1 MTKRKLLQSALAL
14 AVVAAP
20 LAVFTASHREA
31 PITALD
37 RAADI
42 TDWYSFVSYDDPSK
56 MTMVLSVDP
65 LLEPGNGPNYYPFD
79 PEILYEMH
87 IDNNHDAVTDL
98 TLEFRF
104 QTEQR
109 LPGVFT
115 GFVGNLVGIP
125 PITALDGAGSEG
137 LGTRQTYSVV
147 AVKGN
152 QRLDLTGGRKLIAVP
167 SNVGPRTMPNY
178 QALYNQ
184 GIYDLG
190 FGIKVFAGTTDDPF
204 YIDLGAAFD
213 SLNFRPA
220 AGGGVL
226 SQTDDNNNT
235 VNVAPDE
242 VSGYNVNTIA
252 IEIPIQYLT
261 QDLRVHTN
269 AEPAAVLGTY
279 ASTSR
284 QQITVRRTPREGGGN
299 LGQGPWRQVQRMGN
313 PLINELIIGTGFKDR
328 WSMDSPRN
336 DGQFVQFYARPL
348 LADIFKSIGVP
359 IPAGDRVDLG
369 LLVTYSGPT
378 IPAGTP
384 AGPVADLLRIN
395 TGIPPTPAAQQQRLG
410 LLTLLDS
417 NPNNNDAAGF
427 PNGRRPD
434 DDVLDIAG
442 RAVAGILVS
451 PTTYGTRIGDGVN
464 VNDMPKR
471 ATFPYVPPAH
481 DGRNSRHV
489 DPNEP
494 GCAGVCP
501 PGL

>member
-1 MTKRKLLQSALAL
+1 MTRKLLKTALAV

-20 LAVFTASHREA
+20 LAVYTASHREA

-56 MTMVLSVDP
+56 MTMVMSVDP
-65 LLEPGNGPNYYPFD
+65 LLEPGNGPNYFPFD
-79 PEILYEMH
+79 PEVLYEMH

-98 TLEFRF
+98 TLQFRF

-125 PITALDGAGSEG
+125 PITALDGPGSEG
-137 LGTRQTYSVV
+137 LGSRQSYSVV
-147 AVKGN
+147 AIKGN
-152 QRLDLTGGRKLIAVP
+152 QRVDLTAGRSVFAVP

-226 SQTDDNNNT
+226 SATDDNNNT

-252 IEIPIQYLT
+252 IEIPIAFLT
-261 QDLRVHTN
+261 QDLRRHAN
-269 AEPAAVLGTY
+269 DEPAAVLGTY
-279 ASTSR
+279 ATTSR
-284 QQITVRRTPREGGGN
+284 QQITVRRMPREGNGN
-299 LGQGPWRQVQRMGN
+299 LTPGTVAAGAAHGQPAHQRAHHRHRLQGSLEHGEPGWRPAVRPVLRPAAAGRHLQVDWRARAERRPRRPGAARG
-313 PLINELIIGTGFKDR
+313 LR
-328 WSMDSPRN
+328 WSRPSPP
-336 DGQFVQFYARPL
+336 ARRR
-348 LADIFKSIGVP
+348 A
-359 IPAGDRVDLG
+359 RW
-369 LLVTYSGPT
+369 PT
-378 IPAGTP
+378 CSASTP
-384 AGPVADLLRIN
+384 ASRRL
-395 TGIPPTPAAQQQRLG
+395 PPASSSASACSRCSTRTPAM
-410 LLTLLDS
+410 TT
-417 NPNNNDAAGF
+417 
-427 PNGRRPD
+427 RP
-434 DDVLDIAG
+434 A
-442 RAVAGILVS
+442 S
-451 PTTYGTRIGDGVN
+451 PTAAVRMTT
-464 VNDMPKR
+464 
-471 ATFPYVPPAH
+471 
-481 DGRNSRHV
+481 
-489 DPNEP
+489 
-494 GCAGVCP
+494 
-501 PGL
+501 

>member
-1 MTKRKLLQSALAL
+1 MKHLILKTALAT
-14 AVVAAP
+14 AVIAAP
-20 LAVFTASHREA
+20 LAVYTANHREA

-42 TDWYSFVSYDDPSK
+42 TDWYSFVSYNDPSK

-65 LLEPGNGPNYYPFD
+65 LLEPANGPNYFPFD
-79 PEILYEMH
+79 PEILYEMK
-87 IDNNHDAVTDL
+87 IDNNQDAVDDL
-98 TLEFRF
+98 TLQFRF

-115 GFVGNLVGIP
+115 SLVGGIVGIP
-125 PITALDGAGSEG
+125 PITALDGPGSQG
-137 LGTRQTYSVV
+137 LGTRQSYTVV
-147 AVKGN
+147 AIKGN
-152 QRLDLTGGRKLIAVP
+152 QRFELSAGRRLYAVP

-178 QALYNQ
+178 QALYDQ

-190 FGIKVFAGTTDDPF
+190 NGIKTFAGTTDDPF

-213 SLNFRPA
+213 SLNFRTA

-226 SQTDDNNNT
+226 SATDDANNG
-235 VNVAPDE
+235 VNVAPDD
-242 VSGYNVNTIA
+242 VSGFNVNTIA
-252 IEIPIQYLT
+252 IEIPIALLT
-261 QDLRVHTN
+261 SDLRQHPNTDRQ
-269 AEPAAVLGTY
+269 AVLGTY
-279 ASTSR
+279 ATTSR
-284 QQITVRRTPREGGGN
+284 QQITVRRAPREGNGN
-299 LGQGPWRQVQRMGN
+299 ATQGPWRQVQRMGN
-313 PLINELIIGTGFKDR
+313 PLINELLIGTGSKDR
-328 WSMDSPRN
+328 FSMENPTN
-336 DGQFVQFYARPL
+336 DIQFAPFFARPL
-348 LADIFKSIGVP
+348 LADIFASIGVP
-359 IPAGDRVDLG
+359 IPAGDRVDLAP
-369 LLVTYSGPT
+369 LVVYRGPT

-384 AGPVADLLRIN
+384 DGPVADLLRLN

-410 LLTLLDS
+410 LLTLLDT

-434 DDVLDIAG
+434 DDVVDIAARVVG
-442 RAVAGILVS
+442 GILVN

>member
-1 MTKRKLLQSALAL
+1 MRRTMLKTALAA
-14 AVVAAP
+14 AVMAAP
-20 LAVFTASHREA
+20 LAVYSANHREA

-65 LLEPGNGPNYYPFD
+65 LLEPANGPNYFPFD
-79 PEILYEMH
+79 PEILYEMK
-87 IDNNHDAVTDL
+87 IDNNHDAVEDL
-98 TLEFRF
+98 TLQFRF

-109 LPGVFT
+109 NPGVFT

-137 LGTRQTYSVV
+137 LGLRQSYSVV
-147 AVKGN
+147 AMRGG
-152 QRLDLTGGRKLIAVP
+152 QRLDLTAGRRLYAVP

-178 QALYNQ
+178 QALYDQ

-213 SLNFRPA
+213 SLNFRAA

-226 SQTDDNNNT
+226 SPTDDANNG
-235 VNVAPDE
+235 VNVAPDD
-242 VSGYNVNTIA
+242 VSGFNVNTIA
-252 IEIPIQYLT
+252 IEIPIALLT
-261 QDLRVHTN
+261 SDFRRHTN
-269 AEPAAVLGTY
+269 SEPAAVLGTY
-279 ASTSR
+279 ATTSR
-284 QQITVRRTPREGGGN
+284 QQITVRRTPREGTGN

-313 PLINELIIGTGFKDR
+313 PLINELIIGTGSKDR
-328 WSMDSPRN
+328 FSMDDPTN
-336 DGQFVQFYARPL
+336 DRQFVPFFARPL
-348 LADIFKSIGVP
+348 LADIFQSIGVP
-359 IPAGDRVDLG
+359 IPPGDRVDLAP
-369 LLVTYSGPT
+369 LVVYSGPT

-384 AGPVADLLRIN
+384 PGPIADLLRLN

-410 LLTLLDS
+410 LLTLLDG
-417 NPNNNDAAGF
+417 NTANDDAAGF

-434 DDVLDIAG
+434 DDVVDIAA
-442 RAVAGILVS
+442 RAVAGILVD
-451 PTTYGTRIGDGVN
+451 PIVYGTRIGDGVN

-471 ATFPYVPPAH
+471 TTFPFVPPAH

>member
-1 MTKRKLLQSALAL
+1 MRRTFLKTALAA

-65 LLEPGNGPNYYPFD
+65 LLEPGNGPNYFPFD
-79 PEILYEMH
+79 PEVLYEMK
-87 IDNNHDAVTDL
+87 IDNNHDAAEDI
-98 TLEFRF
+98 TLQFRF

-109 LPGVFT
+109 NPGVFT
-115 GFVGNLVGIP
+115 GFVGSLVGIP
-125 PITALDGAGSEG
+125 PITALDGPGSEG
-137 LGTRQTYSVV
+137 LGSRQSYSVV

-152 QRLDLTGGRKLIAVP
+152 QRFDLTAGRRLYAVP

-178 QALYNQ
+178 QTLYNQ

-213 SLNFRPA
+213 SLNFRTV
-220 AGGGVL
+220 AGGGVM
-226 SQTDDNNNT
+226 SATDDNNNA

-252 IEIPIQYLT
+252 IEIPIALLT
-261 QDLRVHTN
+261 SDGRRHTN
-269 AEPAAVLGTY
+269 SEPAAVLGTY
-279 ASTSR
+279 GTTSR
-284 QQITVRRTPREGGGN
+284 QQITVRRLPREGAGN
-299 LGQGPWRQVQRMGN
+299 ATQGPWRQVQRMGN
-313 PLINELIIGTGFKDR
+313 PLINELIIGTGSKDR
-328 WSMDSPRN
+328 FSMEDPRN
-336 DGQFVQFYARPL
+336 DAQFVGFFARPL
-348 LADIFKSIGVP
+348 LADIFGSIGVP
-359 IPAGDRVDLG
+359 VPPGDRRDLA
-369 LLVTYSGPT
+369 LLVNYSGPT

-384 AGPVADLLRIN
+384 GGPIADLLRLN

-410 LLTLLDS
+410 LLTLLDT
-417 NPNNNDAAGF
+417 NTTNDDAAGF

-434 DDVLDIAG
+434 DDVTDIAA
-442 RAVAGILVS
+442 RAVAGILVN
-451 PTTYGTRIGDGVN
+451 PVTYGTRIGDGVN

-471 ATFPYVPPAH
+471 TTFPFVAPAH

>member
-1 MTKRKLLQSALAL
+1 MKHLILKTALAT
-14 AVVAAP
+14 AVIAAP
-20 LAVFTASHREA
+20 LAVYTANHREA

-42 TDWYSFVSYDDPSK
+42 TDWYSFVSYNDPSK

-65 LLEPGNGPNYYPFD
+65 LLEPSNGPNYFPFD
-79 PEILYEMH
+79 PEILYEMK
-87 IDNNHDAVTDL
+87 IDNNHDAVEDI
-98 TLEFRF
+98 TLQFRF

-115 GFVGNLVGIP
+115 SLVGGIVGIP
-125 PITALDGAGSEG
+125 PITALDGPGSQG
-137 LGTRQTYSVV
+137 LGTRQSYTVV
-147 AVKGN
+147 AIKGN
-152 QRLDLTGGRKLIAVP
+152 QRFELSAGRRLYAVP

-178 QALYNQ
+178 QALYDQ

-190 FGIKVFAGTTDDPF
+190 NGIKTFAGTTDDPF

-213 SLNFRPA
+213 SLNFRTA

-226 SQTDDNNNT
+226 SATDDANNG
-235 VNVAPDE
+235 VNVAPDD
-242 VSGYNVNTIA
+242 VSGFNVNTIA
-252 IEIPIQYLT
+252 IEIPIALLT
-261 QDLRVHTN
+261 SDLRQHPNTDRQ
-269 AEPAAVLGTY
+269 AVLGTY
-279 ASTSR
+279 ATTSR
-284 QQITVRRTPREGGGN
+284 QQITVRRAPREGNGN
-299 LGQGPWRQVQRMGN
+299 ATQGPWRQVQRMGN
-313 PLINELIIGTGFKDR
+313 PLINELLIGTGSKDR
-328 WSMDSPRN
+328 FSMENPTN
-336 DGQFVQFYARPL
+336 DIQFAPFFARPL
-348 LADIFKSIGVP
+348 LADIFASIGVP
-359 IPAGDRVDLG
+359 IPAGDRVDLAP
-369 LLVTYSGPT
+369 LVVYRGPT

-384 AGPVADLLRIN
+384 DGPVADLLRLN

-410 LLTLLDS
+410 LLTLLDT

-434 DDVLDIAG
+434 DDVVDIAARVVG
-442 RAVAGILVS
+442 GILVN

>member
-1 MTKRKLLQSALAL
+1 MRRTVLKSALAL
-14 AVVAAP
+14 GVIVAP
-20 LAVFTASHREA
+20 LAVYSASHREA

-42 TDWYSFVSYDDPSK
+42 TDWYSFVSYNDPSK
-56 MTMVLSVDP
+56 LTLIMGVDP

-79 PEILYEMH
+79 PEVLYEMK
-87 IDNNHDAVTDL
+87 IDNNHDAVEDI
-98 TLEFRF
+98 TLQFRF

-109 LPGVFT
+109 NPGVFT

-125 PITALDGAGSEG
+125 PITALDGPGSEG
-137 LGTRQTYSVV
+137 LGSRQNYSVV
-147 AVKGN
+147 AIKGN
-152 QRLDLTGGRKLIAVP
+152 QRFDLTAGRQLYAVP

-213 SLNFRPA
+213 SLNFRTA

-226 SQTDDNNNT
+226 SATDDANNT

-242 VSGYNVNTIA
+242 VAGYNVNTIA
-252 IEIPIQYLT
+252 IEIPIALLT
-261 QDLRVHTN
+261 SDGRSHTN

-279 ASTSR
+279 ATTSR
-284 QQITVRRTPREGGGN
+284 RQITVRRTPREGV
-299 LGQGPWRQVQRMGN
+299 GPVVTSAAWRQVQRMGN
-313 PLINELIIGTGFKDR
+313 PLVNELIIGTGSKDR
-328 WSMDSPRN
+328 FSMDEPRF
-336 DGQFVQFYARPL
+336 DIQFGSFILRPL
-348 LADIFKSIGVP
+348 LADIFASIGIPVP
-359 IPAGDRVDLG
+359 SGDRLDLAP
-369 LLVTYSGPT
+369 LVQYQGPT
-378 IPAGTP
+378 IPAATP
-384 AGPVADLLRIN
+384 RGPAADLLRVN

-410 LLTLLDS
+410 LLTLLDT
-417 NPNNNDAAGF
+417 NTTNDDAAGF

-434 DDVLDIAG
+434 DDVTDIAA
-442 RAVAGILVS
+442 RVVAGILVN

-471 ATFPYVPPAH
+471 TTFPFVPPAH

>member
-1 MTKRKLLQSALAL
+1 MKHLLLKTALAT

-20 LAVFTASHREA
+20 LAVYTANHREA

-65 LLEPGNGPNYYPFD
+65 LLEPSNGPNYFPFD
-79 PEILYEMH
+79 PEILYEMK
-87 IDNNHDAVTDL
+87 IDNNHNGVEDI
-98 TLEFRF
+98 TLQFRF

-115 GFVGNLVGIP
+115 SLVGGIVGIP
-125 PITALDGAGSEG
+125 PITALDGPGSQG
-137 LGTRQTYSVV
+137 LGTRQSYTVV
-147 AVKGN
+147 ALKGN
-152 QRLDLTGGRKLIAVP
+152 QRFELSAGRRLYTVP

-178 QALYNQ
+178 QALYDQ

-190 FGIKVFAGTTDDPF
+190 FGIKTFAGTTDDPF

-213 SLNFRPA
+213 SLNFRTA

-226 SQTDDNNNT
+226 SATDDANNT
-235 VNVAPDE
+235 VNVAPDD
-242 VSGYNVNTIA
+242 VSGFNVNTIA
-252 IEIPIQYLT
+252 IEIPIALLT
-261 QDLRVHTN
+261 SDLRQHTN

-279 ASTSR
+279 ATTSR
-284 QQITVRRTPREGGGN
+284 QQITVRRTPREGNGN
-299 LGQGPWRQVQRMGN
+299 LNSGAWRQVQRMGN
-313 PLINELIIGTGFKDR
+313 PLINELIIGTGSKDR
-328 WSMDSPRN
+328 FSMENPTN
-336 DGQFVQFYARPL
+336 DIQFGQFFLRPL
-348 LADIFKSIGVP
+348 LADIFASIGVP
-359 IPAGDRVDLG
+359 IPPGDRLDLAP
-369 LLVTYSGPT
+369 LVVYRGPT

-384 AGPVADLLRIN
+384 DGPVADLLRLN

-410 LLTLLDS
+410 LLTLLDT

-434 DDVLDIAG
+434 DDVVDIAA
-442 RAVAGILVS
+442 RAVAGILVN

>member
-1 MTKRKLLQSALAL
+1 MKHLLLKTALAT

-20 LAVFTASHREA
+20 LAVYTANHREA

-65 LLEPGNGPNYYPFD
+65 LLEPSNGPNYFPFD
-79 PEILYEMH
+79 PEILYEMK
-87 IDNNHDAVTDL
+87 IDNNHNGVEDI
-98 TLEFRF
+98 TLQFRF

-115 GFVGNLVGIP
+115 SLVGGIVGIP
-125 PITALDGAGSEG
+125 PITALDGPGSQG
-137 LGTRQTYSVV
+137 LGTRQSYTVV
-147 AVKGN
+147 AIKGN
-152 QRLDLTGGRKLIAVP
+152 QRFELSAGRRLYTVP

-178 QALYNQ
+178 QALYDQ

-190 FGIKVFAGTTDDPF
+190 FGIKTFAGTTDDPF

-213 SLNFRPA
+213 SLNFRTA
-220 AGGGVL
+220 AGGGVM
-226 SQTDDNNNT
+226 SATDDANNT
-235 VNVAPDE
+235 VNVAPDD
-242 VSGYNVNTIA
+242 VSGFNVNTIA
-252 IEIPIQYLT
+252 IEIPIALLT
-261 QDLRVHTN
+261 SDLRRHTD

-279 ASTSR
+279 ATTSR
-284 QQITVRRTPREGGGN
+284 QQITVRRTPREGNGN
-299 LGQGPWRQVQRMGN
+299 LNSGAWRQVQRMGN
-313 PLINELIIGTGFKDR
+313 PLINELIIGTGSKDR
-328 WSMDSPRN
+328 FSMENPTN
-336 DGQFVQFYARPL
+336 DIQFGQFFLRPL
-348 LADIFKSIGVP
+348 LADIFASIGVP
-359 IPAGDRVDLG
+359 IPPGDRLDLAP
-369 LLVTYSGPT
+369 LVVYRGPT

-384 AGPVADLLRIN
+384 DGPVADLLRLN

-410 LLTLLDS
+410 LLTLLDT

-434 DDVLDIAG
+434 DDVVDIAA
-442 RAVAGILVS
+442 RAVAGILVN